1 MLNNIRKFAST
12 KLAGVLVGIIIVPFV
27 LWGMGGVFS
36 GGNQNNIAKINNESI
51 STEDFQDYLSAS
63 NIELKKIKQDIE
75 NNILEEILS
84 KLISEK
90 MLLMEVEDKDFSI
103 SDKILNKKIKEDKNF
118 FDENNKFSRIKY
130 EKFLLSSNIS
140 APYFEAKLRQNEL
153 NNNLFKY
160 IAGGLNTPLFLV
172 NNHFKDQTKK
182 ITINYVNLSD
192 SYKNR
197 EEFTNQDIKKFVD
210 ENKESLKEKIINF
223 KYTKITP
230 KNLVG
235 IDEFN
240 NLFFEKIDEIENE
253 ILNNSTFDSL
263 INKYSLSSKKKQN
276 FKLNDSNSS
285 NEFYKKIYQN
295 EETNKLT
302 LLEENDFYVLYEITK
317 SEKTLPQIE
326 NKEFNNKIK
335 TIIYNNAK
343 YKFNSDLIKKIGEKK
358 FTQSDF
364 EKISNNNMSNL
375 IINSIT
381 DDEVLSMDSVRYI
394 YSKSKNNF
402 MLVADKEKN
411 IYLAKITDI
420 SYKNISKNSDDFSL
434 YQKQANEKI
443 TDTIYDTYDLYINEK
458 YKVKINEKT
467 LERVKNYFR

>member
-160 IAGGLNTPLFLV
+160 IAGGLNTPLFL
-172 NNHFKDQTKK
+172 
-182 ITINYVNLSD
+182 
-192 SYKNR
+192 
-197 EEFTNQDIKKFVD
+197 
-210 ENKESLKEKIINF
+210 
-223 KYTKITP
+223 
-230 KNLVG
+230 
-235 IDEFN
+235 
-240 NLFFEKIDEIENE
+240 EI
-253 ILNNSTFDSL
+253 
-263 INKYSLSSKKKQN
+263 
-276 FKLNDSNSS
+276 
-285 NEFYKKIYQN
+285 
-295 EETNKLT
+295 
-302 LLEENDFYVLYEITK
+302 
-317 SEKTLPQIE
+317 
-326 NKEFNNKIK
+326 
-335 TIIYNNAK
+335 
-343 YKFNSDLIKKIGEKK
+343 
-358 FTQSDF
+358 
-364 EKISNNNMSNL
+364 
-375 IINSIT
+375 
-381 DDEVLSMDSVRYI
+381 
-394 YSKSKNNF
+394 
-402 MLVADKEKN
+402 
-411 IYLAKITDI
+411 
-420 SYKNISKNSDDFSL
+420 
-434 YQKQANEKI
+434 
-443 TDTIYDTYDLYINEK
+443 
-458 YKVKINEKT
+458 
-467 LERVKNYFR
+467 

>member
-302 LLEENDFYVLYEITK
+302 LLEENDFYVLYEIDK
-317 SEKTLPQIE
+317 KEPIE
-326 NKEFNNKIK
+326 NIMSKPEI
-335 TIIYNNAK
+335 
-343 YKFNSDLIKKIGEKK
+343 EKK
-358 FTQSDF
+358 LIPDQRYVNLYQTAYKKFIQGH
-364 EKISNNNMSNL
+364 SNL
-375 IINSIT
+375 KG
-381 DDEVLSMDSVRYI
+381 L
-394 YSKSKNNF
+394 
-402 MLVADKEKN
+402 
-411 IYLAKITDI
+411 
-420 SYKNISKNSDDFSL
+420 
-434 YQKQANEKI
+434 Q
-443 TDTIYDTYDLYINEK
+443 
-458 YKVKINEKT
+458 
-467 LERVKNYFR
+467 